1 MQYLYSNKTECFQSG
16 QKTYWG
22 SLYGSADALAL
33 IEFANQQQQVIL
45 VIANDI
51 AHFDSLYK
59 SLNFYNTD
67 LEILKFDNWE
77 VLAYDHFSPH
87 PDITSSR
94 LKTLSKLKNLKRG
107 IVITTLESLFSHLCP
122 LEFSEK
128 YSFNIGINDNIN
140 LGVFGEKLLKIGY
153 NRVTT
158 VIEHGEFNVRGS
170 LIDLYPMGAKTPYRI
185 DLFDQ
190 EIESIRTFDTSTQRS
205 KVQVSEITL
214 LPARE
219 FATDNASIERFKA
232 NYQKAFNDNGFI
244 YTEVS
249 EGRLPGG
256 IEFYLPLFFNSTNTL
271 FDYLADNA
279 IIATSKGFS
288 NLVDKTYSEIHER
301 FENAKKSL
309 DRMPLDI
316 HRVFLPKELLFSE
329 IKQKSHLIIS
339 TSKLEDKNQHFNF
352 NSSLLPPIRI
362 EPQTKNP
369 LSKFSAFVKKFT
381 NKQSK
386 KILVVCESRGRQ
398 DVLSDLFTS
407 HNLDA
412 HSVKNWHEFSKSS
425 KLLNITHENLTHG
438 LLTSDIAIVTENDLF
453 GQEVVK
459 QQRRRR
465 AKHKDFDEAIKSL
478 VEIKMGDAIVHENY
492 GVGRYL
498 GLKTQVFDGQSQDFL
513 ALEYADNAKLMVP
526 ITSLNLISRYAG
538 ISDSAPLHKL
548 GTNQWAKAKKKAGE
562 ALFDVAAELLEI
574 YAKRA
579 SQTGFAFPEPNDSYS
594 SFVASFPFEETPDQ
608 LKTMGEVLADMQSHK
623 PMDRLVCGDVGFG
636 KTEIAMRAAFLAVE
650 ANKQV
655 AILVPTTLLSNQ
667 HYQSFVDRFANHP
680 VEIAA
685 LSRFQTQKEQKLIT
699 EKLNQ
704 GTIDIVIGTHK
715 IIQGTIKYKNLGLII
730 IDEEHRFGVKQKEV
744 LKKLR
749 GESDI
754 LTMTATPI
762 PRTLNMALGSLR
774 ELSIIATPPAKRSAI
789 QTFVQEWDDNNIKE
803 AITREMHRGGQVFVL
818 HNDIDSIDNMAE
830 NLKQIMPKV
839 HVRIAHGQMPT
850 RELERIMSDFY
861 HARFQILV
869 CTTIIETGIDIPNAN
884 TIIINNAQNFGL
896 AQLHQLRGRVGRSHH
911 RAYAYLIVKSHQ
923 SLSKTA
929 KKRLDAIESLEE
941 LGAGFML
948 ANHDLEI
955 RGAGDLLG
963 DNQSGKIS
971 EIGFNLYHDL
981 LKRTIEAM
989 RSGRKI
995 NLDDPINHEV
1005 KIDSG
1010 LPSIIPET
1018 YIFDVHER
1026 LVLYKRIASCQNNK
1040 ELKALQIE
1048 MIDRFGLLPDST
1060 KNLFANTK
1068 LKLFSQ
1074 KIGIDEIS
1082 LYEDKAII
1090 TFGRENT
1097 IEPIKIINLI
1107 QKQAKKYQL
1116 KGQNQLI
1123 VKGEMPENIRRI
1135 ELIEN
1140 LLKTLH

>member
-1 MQYLYSNKTECFQSG
+1 MQYLYSNKAKCFQLG

-33 IEFANQQQQVIL
+33 IEFSNQQQQVIL

-205 KVQVSEITL
+205 KVHVSEITL

-288 NLVDKTYSEIHER
+288 NLVDKTYSEIRER

-369 LSKFSAFVKKFT
+369 LNKFSAFVKKFT

-412 HSVKNWHEFSKSS
+412 HSVKDWHEFSKSS

-438 LLTSDIAIVTENDLF
+438 LLTSDIALVTENDLF

-579 SQTGFAFPEPNDSYS
+579 SQTGFAFPEPNDAYS

-623 PMDRLVCGDVGFG
+623 PMTDWYV
-636 KTEIAMRAAFLAVE
+636 AM
-650 ANKQV
+650 
-655 AILVPTTLLSNQ
+655 
-667 HYQSFVDRFANHP
+667 
-680 VEIAA
+680 
-685 LSRFQTQKEQKLIT
+685 
-699 EKLNQ
+699 
-704 GTIDIVIGTHK
+704 
-715 IIQGTIKYKNLGLII
+715 
-730 IDEEHRFGVKQKEV
+730 
-744 LKKLR
+744 
-749 GESDI
+749 
-754 LTMTATPI
+754 
-762 PRTLNMALGSLR
+762 
-774 ELSIIATPPAKRSAI
+774 
-789 QTFVQEWDDNNIKE
+789 
-803 AITREMHRGGQVFVL
+803 
-818 HNDIDSIDNMAE
+818 
-830 NLKQIMPKV
+830 
-839 HVRIAHGQMPT
+839 
-850 RELERIMSDFY
+850 
-861 HARFQILV
+861 
-869 CTTIIETGIDIPNAN
+869 
-884 TIIINNAQNFGL
+884 
-896 AQLHQLRGRVGRSHH
+896 
-911 RAYAYLIVKSHQ
+911 
-923 SLSKTA
+923 
-929 KKRLDAIESLEE
+929 
-941 LGAGFML
+941 
-948 ANHDLEI
+948 
-955 RGAGDLLG
+955 
-963 DNQSGKIS
+963 
-971 EIGFNLYHDL
+971 
-981 LKRTIEAM
+981 
-989 RSGRKI
+989 
-995 NLDDPINHEV
+995 
-1005 KIDSG
+1005 
-1010 LPSIIPET
+1010 
-1018 YIFDVHER
+1018 
-1026 LVLYKRIASCQNNK
+1026 LVLA
-1040 ELKALQIE
+1040 
-1048 MIDRFGLLPDST
+1048 
-1060 KNLFANTK
+1060 K
-1068 LKLFSQ
+1068 LKLPCAQRF
-1074 KIGIDEIS
+1074 
-1082 LYEDKAII
+1082 
-1090 TFGRENT
+1090 
-1097 IEPIKIINLI
+1097 
-1107 QKQAKKYQL
+1107 
-1116 KGQNQLI
+1116 
-1123 VKGEMPENIRRI
+1123 
-1135 ELIEN
+1135 
-1140 LLKTLH
+1140 

>member
-1 MQYLYSNKTECFQSG
+1 MQYLYSNKAECFQSG

-33 IEFANQQQQVIL
+33 IEFADQQQQVIL

-67 LEILKFDNWE
+67 LEILKFSNWE

-128 YSFNIGINDNIN
+128 YSFNIGVNDNIN
-140 LGVFGEKLLKIGY
+140 LGVFSEKLLKIGY

-205 KVQVSEITL
+205 KVQVSEIML

-288 NLVDKTYSEIHER
+288 NLVDRTYSEIRER

-316 HRVFLPKELLFSE
+316 HRVFLSKELLFSE
-329 IKQKSHLIIS
+329 IKQKSQFIIS
-339 TSKLEDKNQHFNF
+339 TSKLEDKNQRFNF

-381 NKQSK
+381 NKPSK

-412 HSVKNWHEFSKSS
+412 HSVKDWHEFSKSRE
-425 KLLNITHENLTHG
+425 LLNITHENLTHG
-438 LLTSDIAIVTENDLF
+438 LLTSDIALVTENDLF

-459 QQRRRR
+459 QQRRHR

-579 SQTGFAFPEPNDSYS
+579 SQIGFAFPEPNDAYS

-650 ANKQV
+650 AGKQV

-685 LSRFQTQKEQKLIT
+685 LSRFQTPKEQKLIT
-699 EKLNQ
+699 KKLNQ

-730 IDEEHRFGVKQKEV
+730 IDEEHRFGVKQKEA

-774 ELSIIATPPAKRSAI
+774 ELSIIATPPAKRSAV

-981 LKRTIEAM
+981 LKRTIDAM

-1082 LYEDKAII
+1082 LYEDKAVII
-1090 TFGRENT
+1090 FGRENT

-1123 VKGEMPENIRRI
+1123 VKEEMPENIRRI